1 MLMHMTYKN
10 VHEDEVSLTCK
21 IFISCRE
28 AKRVTVFVA
37 SVIKTEQADAKLNDN
52 QP

>member
-10 VHEDEVSLTCK
+10 VREDEVSLTCK
-21 IFISCRE
+21 IFINCHE
-28 AKRVTVFVA
+28 AKRVTIFVV
-37 SVIKTEQADAKLNDN
+37 SVKKTEQADAKLNDT

>member
-21 IFISCRE
+21 MFITCYE
-28 AKRVTVFVA
+28 AKRVTVFVV
-37 SVIKTEQADAKLNDN
+37 SVRKTEQADAELTDTL
-52 QP
+52 P